1 MEEKKKRGRPAI
13 QPEQRLV
20 LRSIRLSPAQWEKI
34 DKYGIAWL
42 RALIDKARPP
52 KSHPQKPGEES

>member
-1 MEEKKKRGRPAI
+1 MLRGMEEKKKRGRPAI

-34 DKYGIAWL
+34 DKYGLAWL
-42 RALIDKARPP
+42 RALIDRAKPP
-52 KSHPQKPGEES
+52 K